1 MLCFQLQSFSQNISN
16 QRVLDISHNYCGTGR
31 MPVQNLVVRRSLL
44 DKSSMKLASKNFIL
58 SPMSSYTNR
67 PGFTGKSWFSQLKI
81 SEKTGFLALSSL
93 RSILLSS
100 FLLWGTAARADIG
113 ISPQVIETQVQR
125 GQAQGTITVRNGD
138 AKEFRARVYSAP
150 FTYDAEKGFQLLES
164 SPQDLTPYLQFSPRE
179 LQVPG
184 SDERRIR
191 FVVRFPPSLPD
202 GEYRAMLFTEN
213 LEAIMQQ
220 ETNTTTGVT
229 LRTAIVPQVGVAVY
243 VRKGNISHNL
253 SVISARY
260 NPQSNQVQLLV
271 RNTGKASAILEGEWT
286 IKKGEQEIYKG
297 RGTDTTVITEGERY
311 LTIDYANKLEPGEYQ
326 LSGNLGWGVNRTNKI
341 PFSVKLTVP

>member
-1 MLCFQLQSFSQNISN
+1 MQ
-16 QRVLDISHNYCGTGR
+16 
-31 MPVQNLVVRRSLL
+31 
-44 DKSSMKLASKNFIL
+44 K
-58 SPMSSYTNR
+58 
-67 PGFTGKSWFSQLKI
+67 
-81 SEKTGFLALSSL
+81 KTGLLALSPLGSV
-93 RSILLSS
+93 LLSS
-100 FLLWGTAARADIG
+100 FLLWGTAARADIA
-113 ISPQVIETQVQR
+113 ISPLVIETQVQR

-150 FTYDAEKGFQLLES
+150 FTYDAEQGYKPLKS

-179 LQVPG
+179 LQVSG

-213 LEAIMQQ
+213 LEAIMQK
-220 ETNTTTGVT
+220 ETNTTTGIT
-229 LRTAIVPQVGVAVY
+229 FKTAIVPQVGVAVY

-253 SVISARY
+253 SVKSARY
-260 NPQSNQVQLLV
+260 NPQFKQVQLLV
-271 RNTGKASAILEGEWT
+271 RNTGKASAILQGEWT

-297 RGTDTTVITEGERY
+297 RGIDTTVIAEGERY
-311 LTIDYANKLEPGEYQ
+311 LIVDYVKKLESGEYQ

-341 PFSVKLTVP
+341 PFNVKFSVP